1 MASGG
6 EATWDSESAE
16 APVNR
21 YALTRA
27 EVLGV
32 VIATAII
39 VVLVRFAGLP
49 IQAGD
54 DFLWYRNGVDRVV
67 AGLPPYDPR
76 LLAGSYAFNAPENFY
91 VFNMAPWLIPI
102 VAPFTLLPPDAG
114 RWAWLVAMDVCTAA
128 AIVLVLPERHR
139 LLIAILLILSTPV
152 LMSLVWGNLTG
163 LVMLGVA
170 LWLRGRERGR
180 DGVMALGLI
189 LASLKLLPAV
199 PLALAMLREGRWR
212 AVLASGAIV
221 GAAVGVLM
229 LITGRNLLVDF
240 AQIISNIRLDER
252 TSIAPAAFLGPASLL
267 PIRIA
272 CGLAILVIALRSS
285 SLLAVATM
293 ELLVCGLVTNLYV
306 DWLLAPAFV
315 FIFALRARDRGQAAW
330 STRPGASRETVARG
344 EVA

>member
-1 MASGG
+1 MRPSGG
-6 EATWDSESAE
+6 QATAATSEPP
-16 APVNR
+16 APLSR

-27 EVLGV
+27 EAIGV
-32 VIATAII
+32 VVATAIT

-54 DFLWYRNGVDRVV
+54 DFLWYRNGVDRLV
-67 AGLPPYDPR
+67 AGLPVYDPR
-76 LLAGSYAFNAPENFY
+76 LLAASYSFVAPENFY
-91 VFNMAPWLIPI
+91 AYNMAPWLIPL

-114 RWAWLVAMDVCTAA
+114 RWAWLVAMDICIAA

-163 LVMLGVA
+163 LVMLGIA
-170 LWLRGRERGR
+170 LWLRGRERGNEPL
-180 DGVMALGLI
+180 MALGLI

-212 AVLASGAIV
+212 AVAASALIV
-221 GAAVGVLM
+221 CLVVGFLS
-229 LITGRNLLVDF
+229 LGTGRNLLVDF
-240 AQIISNIRLDER
+240 AQMISNIRLEPSM
-252 TSIAPAAFLGPASLL
+252 SIAPAAYLGPDALL

-285 SLLAVATM
+285 SLLAVAAM

-306 DWLLAPAFV
+306 DWLLAPALV
-315 FIFALRARDRGQAAW
+315 LIFALRSRDPERAGSARSEPAPA
-330 STRPGASRETVARG
+330 GAT
-344 EVA
+344 